1 MANNVKIRDIE
12 QLEEVLMGDLAW
24 RKKEMLS
31 LKLLIEKDKVNETIL
46 LRAGMALL
54 CAHFEG
60 FIKKASNCYIGY
72 VAEQRLKYEELRSSF
87 AALKMDKEFTSCAKS
102 EKNSVHSKLLNKYKA
117 LGGTRFEEKYD
128 LDKPYISTHSNPKMD
143 ELREIMSILGI
154 ESDIFETKAN
164 YIDSSLLANRHKVVH
179 GDKTEFDKDDFL
191 NTFNII
197 MQLMENYQQLIIESI
212 ESKKY
217 LK

>member
-31 LKLLIEKDKVNETIL
+31 LKLLIENDKVNETIL

-72 VAEQRLKYEELRSSF
+72 VAEQKLKYEELRSSF

>member
-31 LKLLIEKDKVNETIL
+31 LKLLIENDKVNETIL

-179 GDKTEFDKDDFL
+179 GDKTEFHKDDFL

>member
-31 LKLLIEKDKVNETIL
+31 LKLLIENDKVNETIL